1 MLLDRISAS
10 PPKRQF
16 PNAASEL
23 GAFFTIDPDEAAR
36 YADIARSGTGGR
48 VYPADVPLKNP
59 KEMTWGDFGK
69 FSSVEPSKIAE
80 AKALR
85 KELEAAGH
93 DGIIVRNT
101 KGLPIE
107 IASFKDVPLDQRVLP
122 LKPSI
127 TAYHGSPHDFDKFS
141 LEKIGTGEGAQAYG
155 HGLYFAENQATA
167 EGYRASLAG
176 QPEIK
181 LLKVGNKTAGQHN
194 DFDYSPRGN
203 STYENIQSSLI
214 EDLLIDQQGT
224 LGVPPDQLQAHVLKT
239 LDGKIADYEKEWP
252 QAVADAKRLR
262 ADIAKR
268 GAIKLEM
275 GERPGKTYEVQI
287 HASPDQFLDWDKP
300 LSEQTPEATSRARKA
315 LDAKYGAGTF
325 DTMAANGADA
335 RDLIGNFD
343 DLPIGGMEK
352 ALHDAGI
359 PGIRYL
365 DAGSR
370 AAGEGSRNFVIF
382 DDSLVSILKKYGVAL
397 PVIEGLRERAK
408 QGGGVVPTSDVHGL
422 LQ

>member
-1 MLLDRISAS
+1 MPDPKQPLYLNLSTLGRLTPPTNPGPGWVGPERPAESWADVKADPLSALFDLGRGAVTGDA
-10 PPKRQF
+10 PAGMNVRG
-16 PNAASEL
+16 L
-23 GAFFTIDPDEAAR
+23 GALLAA
-36 YADIARSGTGGR
+36 AMPVAQG
-48 VYPADVPLKNP
+48 
-59 KEMTWGDFGK
+59 
-69 FSSVEPSKIAE
+69 

-85 KELEAAGH
+85 AATKAAKLSELTEEAAQQ
-93 DGIIVRNT
+93 GI
-101 KGLPIE
+101 K
-107 IASFKDVPLDQRVLP
+107 
-122 LKPSI
+122 
-127 TAYHGSPHDFDKFS
+127 AYHGSPHDFDQFS

-155 HGLYFAENQATA
+155 HGLYFAEHPATA
-167 EGYRASLAG
+167 EGYRSSLAG

-262 ADIAKR
+262 ADLAKR

-300 LSEQTPEATSRARKA
+300 FSDQPKNVRDA
-315 LDAKYGAGTF
+315 LAKLDP
-325 DTMAANGADA
+325 DTYKPGGADY
-335 RDLIGNFD
+335 
-343 DLPIGGMEK
+343 
-352 ALHDAGI
+352 DANETGQQTYHRLMRTYGESKVSAMLAGPDMRV

-370 AAGEGSRNFVIF
+370 AGGEGTRNFVVF
-382 DDSLVSILKKYGVAL
+382 DDSLVSILKKYGIAL

-408 QGGGVVPTSDVHGL
+408 QNGGVISRQDVDS